1 MANIYVSRGGAE
13 PARFATFSTELG
25 SPVGSTTG
33 GQFRFTCT
41 PAQAPCK
48 VSWGAV
54 VISER
59 SGTSL
64 VFPRITIHKES
75 GAALGQP
82 MTFCEYA
89 EGANNNLGA
98 ARVERVPSVQAGRS
112 AIREPQG
119 VGVGGSLDCGAGQPF
134 SQRVTEV
141 WVPAA
146 SASNA
151 SNYYDVWVTLTFL

>member
-1 MANIYVSRGGAE
+1 VANIYVSRGGAT

-41 PAQAPCK
+41 QDQAPCEI
-48 VSWGAV
+48 SWGAV

-64 VFPRITIHKES
+64 VYPRITIHKES
-75 GAALGQP
+75 GAKSGSP
-82 MTFCEYA
+82 MTYCEYA
-89 EGANNNLGA
+89 EGGPAK
-98 ARVERVPSVQAGRS
+98 VQRVPSVQAGRS
-112 AIREPQG
+112 AIREPQSLS
-119 VGVGGSLDCGAGQPF
+119 VGGSLDCGANQPF
-134 SQRVTEV
+134 SQRVTEI

-146 SASNA
+146 SEDAVS